1 MLGLGN
7 SLTSSGYSAEDW
19 YSGASIRLDGTDD
32 FVEFTDSSSFTPG
45 ANSASGFSFS
55 IWVRFLSTI
64 GTSNQRIMSKRP
76 TSGSS
81 GIEWAFQ
88 TNSASKPRFL
98 VFFGSST
105 GNKIR
110 FDMNATLSHSTWYN
124 IIVAWDL
131 SKNDNTGITGW
142 VNGTEY
148 AGGTAASTYIGYSGS
163 DNVENGGEPLRVGRS
178 INTYGG
184 GHVDEL
190 SFYNYQVDSTAAA
203 NIYNDGVPANRIL
216 DDGLIFYSR
225 MGENIDAL
233 DNLVDERAPGVVLGS
248 MKNGAGIDVDAYA
261 GQ

>member
-7 SLTSSGYSAEDW
+7 SLISSGYNAEGW

-32 FVEFTDSSSFTPG
+32 FVEFTDSGVFTPG

-55 IWVRFLSTI
+55 IWVRFL
-64 GTSNQRIMSKRP
+64 GTVGTAGQRIMSKRP

-88 TNSASKPRFL
+88 TNSSSKPRFL
-98 VFFGSST
+98 AFFGSNT

-110 FDMNATLSHSTWYN
+110 FDMNVTLSHSTWYN

-148 AGGTAASTYIGYSGS
+148 AGGTDASTYLGYSGS
-163 DNVENGGEPLRVGRS
+163 EDMEDGTEPLRVGRS
-178 INTYGG
+178 INTYGA
-184 GHVDEL
+184 GHFDEL
-190 SFYNYQVDSTAAA
+190 SFYDYQLNNTAAG
-203 NIYNDGVPANRIL
+203 NIYNDGVPANRVN
-216 DDGLIFYSR
+216 DDGLTFYCR
-225 MGENIDAL
+225 MGENIDASDKL
-233 DNLVDERAPGVVLGS
+233 INERSPGVTPGS
-248 MKNGAGIDVDAYA
+248 MKNGAGAVTDAYA

>member
-7 SLTSSGYSAEDW
+7 SLISSGYSAEGW

-32 FVEFTDSSSFTPG
+32 FVEFTDSGVFTPG
-45 ANSASGFSFS
+45 TNSASGFSFS
-55 IWVRFLSTI
+55 IWVRFLGTA
-64 GTSNQRIMSKRP
+64 GTSGQRIMSKRP

-98 VFFGSST
+98 VYFGSNTS
-105 GNKIR
+105 NRVR

-131 SKNDNTGITGW
+131 SKNDSSGITGW

-148 AGGTAASTYIGYSGS
+148 AGGTAASTYLGYSGS
-163 DNVENGGEPLRVGRS
+163 EDVEDGTEPLRVGRS
-178 INTYGG
+178 INTYGA

-190 SFYNYQVDSTAAA
+190 SFYDYQLDETAAT
-203 NIYNDGVPANRIL
+203 NIYGDGVPSNRVN

-225 MGENIDAL
+225 MGENIDAS
-233 DNLVDERAPGVVLGS
+233 DKLVDERAPGVIAGT
-248 MKNGAGIDVDAYA
+248 MNNGASIDTGVYA